1 VRRLTRNARR
11 FAAVVIPILTLAGT
25 ACAQDW
31 PVRPVTMVVPF
42 AAGGPIDT
50 LGRPLAQY
58 LGGVL
63 GQQVVIENVS
73 GAGGMTGSLRVAQ
86 APPDGYQF
94 VLGSVGTHAHN
105 QSLYKKPLY
114 DAKSDF
120 APVAL
125 IAEVPL
131 VLIARK
137 DLPPDDL
144 KSFIAYAKTN
154 HAKMQYGSAGVGTS
168 THIGAV
174 MFNQAIGVDV
184 THVPY
189 RGGGPAMLDL
199 IAGRLD
205 YICNI
210 ASTAVPAIE
219 GKTVKALA
227 LLATTRSPALP
238 DLATA
243 DEQGLAGFEAYS
255 WNAIFLPRGTP
266 PAIVAKLNAALVAVM
281 DMPAFRDRMKEIG
294 LIVVAPERRTPA
306 ALQTFVASEID
317 KWAGPIRASGAAAD

>member
-1 VRRLTRNARR
+1 MR
-11 FAAVVIPILTLAGT
+11 FAAVVIPILALAGP
-25 ACAQDW
+25 ASAQDW

-58 LGGVL
+58 LSGVL

-86 APPDGYQF
+86 APADGYQF

-144 KSFIAYAKTN
+144 RSFIAYAKAN

-174 MFNQAIGVDV
+174 MFNLAIGVDV

-306 ALQTFVASEID
+306 YLQSFVASEID

>member
-1 VRRLTRNARR
+1 MKTSSKQTKRL
-11 FAAVVIPILTLAGT
+11 AAVVMGVVALAGT
-25 ACAQDW
+25 ARAQDW
-31 PVRPVTMVVPF
+31 PTRPVTMVVPF

-50 LGRPLAQY
+50 LGRLMAQH
-58 LGGVL
+58 LSGVL

-86 APPDGYQF
+86 GTPDGHQF

-131 VLIARK
+131 VLITRN

-144 KSFIAYAKTN
+144 KSFIAYAKAN
-154 HAKMQYGSAGVGTS
+154 QAKMHYGSAGVGTS
-168 THIGAV
+168 THIGGV
-174 MFNQAIGVDV
+174 MFNLAIGVDV

-199 IAGRLD
+199 TAGRID

-227 LLATTRSPALP
+227 LLATARSPALP
-238 DLATA
+238 GLATA
-243 DEQGLAGFEAYS
+243 DEQGLTGFEAYS
-255 WNAIFLPRGTP
+255 WNAVFLPRATP

-281 DMPAFRDRMKEIG
+281 DMPAFRDRLKDLG
-294 LIVVAPERRTPA
+294 LIVVAPERRTPDY
-306 ALQTFVASEID
+306 LQKFVASEID
-317 KWAGPIRASGAAAD
+317 KWAGPIRASGASTD

>member
-1 VRRLTRNARR
+1 VRKLGKQARRL
-11 FAAVVIPILTLAGT
+11 AAAMIGVLALAGT

-50 LGRPLAQY
+50 LGRLLAQH
-58 LGGVL
+58 LSGVL

-86 APPDGYQF
+86 ATPDGHQF

-114 DAKSDF
+114 DAKTDF
-120 APVAL
+120 TPVAL

-131 VLIARK
+131 VLITRN
-137 DLPPDDL
+137 DLPPGDL
-144 KSFIAYAKTN
+144 KSFIA
-154 HAKMQYGSAGVGTS
+154 HAKANQAKMHYGSAGPGTS
-168 THIGAV
+168 THIGCV
-174 MFNQAIGVDV
+174 MFNLAIGVDV

-199 IAGRLD
+199 TAGRID

-210 ASTAVPAIE
+210 TSTAVPAIE
-219 GKTVKALA
+219 GKTVKAIA

-238 DLATA
+238 HLATA
-243 DEQGLAGFEAYS
+243 DEQGLPGFEAYS
-255 WNAIFLPRGTP
+255 WNAVFLPRNTP
-266 PAIVAKLNAALVAVM
+266 PAIVAKLNSALVAVM
-281 DMPAFRDRMKEIG
+281 DMPAFRDRLKDIG
-294 LIVVAPERRTPA
+294 LIVVAPERRTPDY
-306 ALQTFVASEID
+306 LQKFVASEID
-317 KWAGPIRASGAAAD
+317 KWAGPIRASGATAD

>member
-1 VRRLTRNARR
+1 MR
-11 FAAVVIPILTLAGT
+11 FAAVVIPILALVGPAT
-25 ACAQDW
+25 AQDW

-58 LGGVL
+58 LSGVL

-86 APPDGYQF
+86 APADGYQF

-144 KSFIAYAKTN
+144 KGFIAYAKAN

-174 MFNQAIGVDV
+174 MFNLAIGVDV

-227 LLATTRSPALP
+227 LLATARSPALP

-306 ALQTFVASEID
+306 YLQTFVASEID
-317 KWAGPIRASGAAAD
+317 KWMGPIRASGATAD